1 MKYFKKM
8 YLIIKT
14 KIFVQMY
21 ANNPKLTTP
30 RVLGGTVAEGGLEDQ
45 EGECQRLPLHGTC
58 QHCSTENPSLVGTML
73 LAEILFLVGKANN
86 SISKCCSLKDVPLG
100 V

>member
-1 MKYFKKM
+1 
-8 YLIIKT
+8 
-14 KIFVQMY
+14 MY

-30 RVLGGTVAEGGLEDQ
+30 RVVGGTTTEGGLEDQ
-45 EGECQRLPLHGTC
+45 EGECQRLPLHGPC
-58 QHCSTENPSLVGTML
+58 QQCNTETPPLVGAML
-73 LAEILFLVGKANN
+73 LSNILFLVSKANN